1 MKILYIEDEICQNIP
16 GIIRLFERQ
25 LGKDLIKKLE
35 KLDNDEYPATPAEIK
50 ELVESSNI
58 IELEYNYPAALKKI
72 HENHGDY
79 SLFIIDRNLIKNQS
93 YEHSEIREIFNGYT
107 DEDYV
112 RFCTREGDFL
122 IYHLFMKKVDVLNK
136 AFMLTAYHDEI
147 KHDDKT
153 KGLIDYNEFR
163 RTNFIEKANE
173 KDLDRLKKT
182 IASDNYINI
191 KCKYREVFRIFSRG
205 YFDLEDERALM
216 YILVRFNAIEQEKTK
231 EIEVEGTIKDIL
243 VKIRV
248 MIERILIVLNRYDE
262 NITPVKFIVNQY
274 DKAEVQCRANFRYL
288 VDKELIDKDLV
299 IDKFNLLIYS
309 LACDEAAH
317 AKMIRSK
324 YPPTIY
330 TAQAFILMLFD
341 ILLWADGLMN

>member
-153 KGLIDYNEFR
+153 KGLIDYDEFR
-163 RTNFIEKANE
+163 RTNFIEKGKE
-173 KDLDRLKKT
+173 DDLARLKKT
-182 IASDNYINI
+182 INSIDDINI
-191 KCKYREVFRIFSRG
+191 KCEYREVFRIFSKG
-205 YFDLEDERALM
+205 HFDVEDERALM
-216 YILVRFNAIEQEKTK
+216 NIVRRMRAREES
-231 EIEVEGTIKDIL
+231 TISDVI

-248 MIERILIVLNRYDE
+248 MLERIFIVLNRYDE
-262 NITPVKFIVNQY
+262 NIIPVNYIVNEKNQTQV
-274 DKAEVQCRANFRYL
+274 KCREVFRYL
-288 VDKELIDKDLV
+288 VEKGKVEKDSIIDR
-299 IDKFNLLIYS
+299 FNWQIYT
-309 LACDEAAH
+309 LACNEGAH
-317 AKMIRSK
+317 ANFGASD
-324 YPPTIY
+324 YHPTRN
-330 TAQAFILMLFD
+330 TAQALTFMLFD
-341 ILLWADGLMN
+341 VLLWADGLMGGKDMKG